1 MRFLSMDAA
10 GVNGAP
16 FAQWT
21 FPVFRTNVENLVTQ
35 YLANSS
41 LNWSNTLGVGQ
52 GVPGS
57 GLGAADLF
65 ASFCFRLMRDYGG
78 QPFVEKFWIRAGQLP
93 AAGTTQNAVDNY
105 FLAACHA
112 ANRNLTTVFQQ
123 WRWPISANALTAAQQ
138 YP

>member
-1 MRFLSMDAA
+1 
-10 GVNGAP
+10 
-16 FAQWT
+16 
-21 FPVFRTNVENLVTQ
+21 
-35 YLANSS
+35 
-41 LNWSNTLGVGQ
+41 
-52 GVPGS
+52 
-57 GLGAADLF
+57 
-65 ASFCFRLMRDYGG
+65 MRDYGG

-123 WRWPISANALTAAQQ
+123 WRWPLSANALTAAQQ